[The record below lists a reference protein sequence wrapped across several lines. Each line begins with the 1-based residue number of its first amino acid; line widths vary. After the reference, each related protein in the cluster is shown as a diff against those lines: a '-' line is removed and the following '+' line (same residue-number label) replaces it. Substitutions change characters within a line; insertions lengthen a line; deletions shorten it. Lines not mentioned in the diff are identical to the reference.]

1 MIRAL
6 LLGLTLTVGAA
17 SAGNAACRQALALGL
32 DVSGSVDR
40 TEYRMQVEGLARSLD
55 NPEVRDMLLST
66 PEFPVRIAV
75 YEWSGPLS
83 QHLILPFTEITDA
96 ATLDRVVL
104 TIAGAQR
111 RPDSHTTAIGSAMQT
126 GFDLLTDQAD
136 CLTLTLDL
144 SGDGPSNSGP
154 RPKGISQPAGVGP
167 ITVNGLVVADSAL
180 DRDRQ
185 YRQVGD
191 LAAYYEAYVIRGP
204 GAFVE
209 AAFGYA
215 DYEAAMTRKLLRE
228 LTSIV
233 LGQAETAPGAAPL
246 IAQ

>member
-1 MIRAL
+1 MIRGVSLGL
-6 LLGLTLTVGAA
+6 LLALVSA
-17 SAGNAACRQALALGL
+17 SAAGAACRQALALGL

-40 TEYRMQVEGLARSLD
+40 AEYRLQVEGLARSLD
-55 NPEVRDMLLST
+55 NPEVRETLLST
-66 PEFPVRIAV
+66 PEVPVRIAV
-75 YEWSGPLS
+75 FEWSGPAS
-83 QHLILPFTEITDA
+83 QHVILPFTAITDA

-104 TIAGAQR
+104 SIAGAQR
-111 RPDSHTTAIGSAMQT
+111 RPDSHTTAIGAAMET
-126 GFDLLTDQAD
+126 GFAMLAEQSE

-154 RPKGISQPAGVGP
+154 RPSGASPPAGMGSV
-167 ITVNGLVVADSAL
+167 TVNGLVVADSAL

-185 YRQVGD
+185 YRQVTD
-191 LAAYYEAYVIRGP
+191 LAAYYEAQVIRGP

-228 LTSIV
+228 LSSLV
-233 LGQAETAPGAAPL
+233 LGEAGTIRAGTVLSSQ
-246 IAQ
+246 

>member
-1 MIRAL
+1 MIRVIA
-6 LLGLTLTVGAA
+6 LGLAMAGALASGAA
-17 SAGNAACRQALALGL
+17 AACRQALVLGL

-55 NPEVRDMLLST
+55 NPDVRDMLLST
-66 PEFPVRIAV
+66 PEFPIRIAV
-75 YEWSGPLS
+75 FEWSGPLG
-83 QHLILPFTEITDA
+83 QHLILPFTEISDA
-96 ATLDRVVL
+96 ATLDTVIL
-104 TIAGAQR
+104 AIAAAER

-126 GFDLLTDQAD
+126 GFDLLSDQSQ

-154 RPKGISQPAGVGP
+154 RPRGVSPPPEIGTV
-167 ITVNGLVVADSAL
+167 TVNGLVVADSAL

-209 AAFGYA
+209 AAFGYS
-215 DYEAAMTRKLLRE
+215 DYESAMTRKLLRE

-233 LGQAETAPGAAPL
+233 LGDVRTGRPPAAI

>member
-1 MIRAL
+1 MIRAML
-6 LLGLTLTVGAA
+6 PCLAITIAMASGAE
-17 SAGNAACRQALALGL
+17 AACRQALVLGL

-40 TEYRMQVEGLARSLD
+40 AEYRMQVEGLARSLD
-55 NPEVRDMLLST
+55 SPDVRDMLLST

-75 YEWSGPLS
+75 FEWSGPLS
-83 QHLILPFTEITDA
+83 QHLILPFTEISDA
-96 ATLDRVVL
+96 TTLDRVVL
-104 TIAGAQR
+104 SIAGAQR
-111 RPDSHTTAIGSAMQT
+111 RPDTHTTAIGSAMQR
-126 GFDLLTDQAD
+126 GFELLAGQSE

-154 RPKGISQPAGVGP
+154 RPKGVDAPAGLGP
-167 ITVNGLVVADSAL
+167 VTVNGLVVADSAL

-233 LGQAETAPGAAPL
+233 LGQAGATPTVL
-246 IAQ
+246 STSVQ

>member
-1 MIRAL
+1 MIRGI
-6 LLGLTLTVGAA
+6 LLGLILTTGAA
-17 SAGNAACRQALALGL
+17 SSADAACRQALALGL

-55 NPEVRDMLLST
+55 NPDVRDMLLST
-66 PEFPVRIAV
+66 PEFPVRVAV

-104 TIAGAQR
+104 TIAGAER
-111 RPDSHTTAIGSAMQT
+111 RPDTHTTAIGSAMLT
-126 GFDLLTDQAD
+126 GFDLLSDQTD
-136 CLTLTLDL
+136 CLMLTLDL

-154 RPKGISQPAGVGP
+154 RPKGVSPPSGAGP
-167 ITVNGLVVADSAL
+167 ITVNGLVVADSLL

-215 DYEAAMTRKLLRE
+215 DYESAMTRKLLRE

-233 LGQAETAPGAAPL
+233 LGQAQTGTGATALAA
-246 IAQ
+246 Q